1 MPNILTEGIAN
12 GVTHFPVAGDLTLI
26 QCLTR
31 LFTAFALIFILARI
45 YKKIHSKKDD
55 CHTIMQSMIFI
66 SVILAGAMMVIGN
79 NLAIAFGLVGAV
91 SIIRFRTAVSSFLDM
106 SFIFVSIVVG
116 MASGLGFYFLAF
128 VITVFVG
135 VLMLVLNHFKFGM
148 SPPSV
153 REYEVTLLVR
163 DLEMTQELIYDL
175 IDSIGTPIKFLEYKS
190 MNKRK
195 KFKFS
200 LFINEKS
207 QLGEFEKTICAK
219 LKNTKYQLSIAVK

>member
-1 MPNILTEGIAN
+1 MPYEITDWIMN
-12 GVTHFPVAGDLTLI
+12 FPVAGELSVIHCLAGLTSSFVLTL
-26 QCLTR
+26 
-31 LFTAFALIFILARI
+31 ILARI

-135 VLMLVLNHFKFGM
+135 LLMLILNHFKFGM

-153 REYEVTLLVR
+153 REYEITLFVK
-163 DLEMTQELIYDL
+163 DSDMTQDEIYELVE
-175 IDSIGTPIKFLEYKS
+175 SNGTAVKFIEYKS
-190 MNKRK
+190 MNKKK
-195 KFKFS
+195 KFKFT
-200 LFINEKS
+200 LFINNKA
-207 QLGEFEKTICAK
+207 QLGEFEKAISEK
-219 LKNTKYQLSIAVK
+219 LRKIKYQMSIIVK